1 MIKIRK
7 IFDLLQGHLNWNDRK
22 EKRFSMA
29 EKKAKRWRY
38 YIDRQFQNQFIIKF
52 ASIII
57 ISMVVLL
64 IVLYAVREQ
73 AYSLLPNDASVL
85 HEIDAANAVML
96 AKKEANGD
104 VEYVYDPDDGSLDE
118 NTFEPAKP
126 YFLIKEVETAKGK
139 KPKSPLNAY
148 DLYATPIIAISVINL
163 VVIVIFSLFFS
174 HKMAGPVRRI
184 KKTLQAYLDE
194 GEYRTITLRKGDHFI
209 ELADMINKVM
219 DKK

>member
-1 MIKIRK
+1 
-7 IFDLLQGHLNWNDRK
+7 
-22 EKRFSMA
+22 MA

-57 ISMVVLL
+57 ISMFVLL

-73 AYSLLPNDASVL
+73 AYSLLPNGASVL

-96 AKKEANGD
+96 AKKEVNGN
-104 VEYVYDPDDGSLDE
+104 VEYVYDPDDGSLDDSGL
-118 NTFEPAKP
+118 EPAKP
-126 YFLIKEVETAKGK
+126 YFLIKEEETAKGK

-148 DLYATPIIAISVINL
+148 DLYATPIITISVINL

-184 KKTLQAYLDE
+184 KKTLQIYLDE
-194 GEYRTITLRKGDHFI
+194 GDYKTITLRKGDHFI
-209 ELADMINKVM
+209 ELADIINKVM